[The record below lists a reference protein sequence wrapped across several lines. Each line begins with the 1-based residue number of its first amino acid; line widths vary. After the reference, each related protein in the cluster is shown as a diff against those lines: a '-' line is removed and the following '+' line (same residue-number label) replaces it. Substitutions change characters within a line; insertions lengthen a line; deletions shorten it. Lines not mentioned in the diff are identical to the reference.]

1 MTRYKI
7 LCAASVLALATTTH
21 ALAQDDSYPVAG
33 TLQVGYQ
40 DESQSGQRTNDWDA
54 LGSAVFT
61 FGGLNLQLNASK
73 DDLRVPRL
81 TTAMETLTAKGGLIE
96 TATSQSAR
104 GMQWRYGGDIF
115 WRDDVGII
123 GVNVQAA
130 HTTTDA
136 FAATVVTPPGGT
148 PARTLTQSESTFENA
163 GLFGEYFVLPDLSVR
178 SKGGFIFGDRSGGYG
193 GVSIAFYPVS
203 EIAMTLGPNYTDLG
217 HGLTEEDAAAGI
229 EYLPFPDAPITLNVG
244 YTYARFHGLAHG
256 EYGNIFSVAL
266 KAYLG
271 VRGENLR
278 DYQRNGTATSEG
290 VSPALAHLG
299 L

>member
-1 MTRYKI
+1 MTRCKT
-7 LCAASVLALATTTH
+7 LCAASVLALAATQ
-21 ALAQDDSYPVAG
+21 ALAQAEKYPVAG

-61 FGGLNLQLNASK
+61 SGGLNVQLDASK

-81 TTAMETLTAKGGLIE
+81 TTATEALTAKGGLIE

-104 GMQWRYGGDIF
+104 GMQWRYGGDVF
-115 WRDDVGII
+115 WRDGVGII
-123 GVNVQAA
+123 GANVEAA

-136 FAATVVTPPGGT
+136 FTAIVVTPPGGA

-163 GLFGEYFVLPDLSVR
+163 GLFGEYFVLSDLSLR
-178 SKGGFIFGDRSGGYG
+178 GKGGFIFGDRNGGYG
-193 GVSIAFYPVS
+193 GVSLAFYPVT
-203 EIAMTLGPNYTDLG
+203 EIAMTVGPDYTDLG

-244 YTYARFHGLAHG
+244 YTYARFRGIARG
-256 EYGNIFSVAL
+256 EDGNIFSVAL

-271 VRGENLR
+271 ARGENLR
-278 DYQRNGTATSEG
+278 DYQRNGTVAGDG
-290 VSPALAHLG
+290 VAPALAHLG